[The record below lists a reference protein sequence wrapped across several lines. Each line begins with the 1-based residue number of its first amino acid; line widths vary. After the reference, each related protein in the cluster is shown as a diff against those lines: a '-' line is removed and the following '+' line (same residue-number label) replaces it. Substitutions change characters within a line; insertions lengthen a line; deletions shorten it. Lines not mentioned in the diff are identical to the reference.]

1 MLKLKFYNENI
12 CSVIKE
18 LGRRRCFT
26 RSATVSKAS
35 LESSPLSGFSTNLG
49 NLLFAQKHTRP
60 FNSERFVTVLPRW
73 PRNVKPS
80 HGPPLRSCLATFT
93 DSQASR
99 WHQSHKWAL
108 DFESEP
114 PALKPFR
121 IHLVPL
127 ITDVAR
133 LPSIPSVYNLISLAR
148 ERMGSFTR

>member
-1 MLKLKFYNENI
+1 MLNPPTGL
-12 CSVIKE
+12 
-18 LGRRRCFT
+18 
-26 RSATVSKAS
+26 
-35 LESSPLSGFSTNLG
+35 
-49 NLLFAQKHTRP
+49 
-60 FNSERFVTVLPRW
+60 
-73 PRNVKPS
+73 
-80 HGPPLRSCLATFT
+80 PLRSWLATFT